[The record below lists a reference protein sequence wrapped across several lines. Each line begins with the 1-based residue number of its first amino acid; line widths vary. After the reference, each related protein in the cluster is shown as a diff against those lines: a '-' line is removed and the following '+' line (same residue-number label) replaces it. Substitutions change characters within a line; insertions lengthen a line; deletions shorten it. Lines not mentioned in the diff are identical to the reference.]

1 MIFPFKKKGF
11 PRKSLCSCV
20 VVLLLCLLKFIHN
33 YIKFFPT
40 NIRPFS
46 LYEITPKDW
55 ITV

>member
-1 MIFPFKKKGF
+1 MIFPFKEKGF